1 MEKVEN
7 VEVEERF
14 LLDNGLRRRQFIVA
28 FCALVLCFTS
38 CSQRVALEANQAP
51 AVSTKRDMGSHAP
64 TAHQQQASAFMSRP
78 THTRH

>member
-1 MEKVEN
+1 MRTVGGHGAWARGNGEEERMEKVEN

-38 CSQRVALEANQAP
+38 CSQ
-51 AVSTKRDMGSHAP
+51 
-64 TAHQQQASAFMSRP
+64 
-78 THTRH
+78 